1 MDTEQQQLI
10 GKMALL
16 AFLLLI
22 VLSIIISYACVF
34 MSSTQEIVPNQDR
47 HVGFNVFSGIYRQT
61 ETGSATEKCS

>member
-10 GKMALL
+10 GKMAII

-34 MSSTQEIVPNQDR
+34 MSSTNEIVPNQAR
-47 HVGFNVFSGIYRQT
+47 HV
-61 ETGSATEKCS
+61 